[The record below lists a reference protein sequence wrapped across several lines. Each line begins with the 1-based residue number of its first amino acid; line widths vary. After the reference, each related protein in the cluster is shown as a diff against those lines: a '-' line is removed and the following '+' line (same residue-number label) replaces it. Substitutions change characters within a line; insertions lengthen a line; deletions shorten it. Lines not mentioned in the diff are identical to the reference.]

1 MGEKNIFIFGNTVDE
16 VKALKAN
23 GYSPKKLRKQNK
35 YLDGLLK
42 DLEKGKFSEGDKQA
56 FDMLLTSLTKGGD
69 PWLVLADFEA
79 YLEAQQQVEA
89 LWKNPEAWTKAA
101 ILNTARTGR
110 FSSDRSIRD
119 YQQRIWQAAR

>member
-1 MGEKNIFIFGNTVDE
+1 M
-16 VKALKAN
+16 
-23 GYSPKKLRKQNK
+23 
-35 YLDGLLK
+35 
-42 DLEKGKFSEGDKQA
+42 
-56 FDMLLTSLTKGGD
+56 
-69 PWLVLADFEA
+69 LADFDA